1 MKGRGDGDAMK
12 LQTSGLARRGP
23 DGKMQDPVMYK
34 CKDRRKGSA
43 GLPSSVGWFGSGVKG
58 TECRQ
63 GETIQ
68 QNQVNWRATSN
79 RRHLLR
85 ER

>member
-1 MKGRGDGDAMK
+1 
-12 LQTSGLARRGP
+12 
-23 DGKMQDPVMYK
+23 MYK